1 MSLPSGSGSI
11 TSLTL
16 LDPVTVLV
24 GTDSGRIFQVD
35 TLTFDIAILS
45 TCHTCNISDI
55 AFPRYG
61 TLKGDSILW
70 DVDPINH

>member
-1 MSLPSGSGSI
+1 MAVFQIKSMRLPSGAGAI

-35 TLTFDIAILS
+35 TLTFDIALLS

-55 AFPRYG
+55 AFPRHV
-61 TLKGDSILW
+61 KK
-70 DVDPINH
+70 